1 MKIVYEDN
9 IKEYIDQLNRAG
21 IAIQEAG
28 AEALNKAGKFIISR
42 YGKNLQKK
50 TRLRQRNFT
59 LGSTIL
65 LQAHAKHSD
74 KKRLRELKDVNAI
87 AGVRAMAN
95 GKEHYL
101 AAMELGIDRKGSAKT
116 GGKVPI
122 PLYPARGGNV
132 EKVVQSKH
140 RLTKTRP
147 MQLDLKKTANARQQ
161 YAILRSM
168 AKRGDIAKGS
178 YQTEDGIYYVS
189 KTEVVK
195 TRKTDQDTVKVK
207 SLPLFSDAVYL
218 LDENT
223 MNRFFV
229 YACKMLL
236 SHL

>member
-9 IKEYIDQLNRAG
+9 IRDYINQLNRAG

-28 AEALNKAGKFIISR
+28 AEALNKAGKFIIVQ
-42 YGKNLQKK
+42 YGRQLQKK
-50 TRLRQRNFT
+50 TRLRQKKFT
-59 LGSTIL
+59 LGATVL

-87 AGVRAMAN
+87 AGVRSFSN

-122 PLYPARGGNV
+122 PLYPARGGNIERTV
-132 EKVVQSKH
+132 ETKH

-147 MQLDLKKTANARQQ
+147 IPLDMRKSANARQQ

-168 AKRGDIAKGS
+168 AKRGDITKGT
-178 YQTEDGIYYVS
+178 YQTEDGIYAVS
-189 KTEVVK
+189 KNEVTK
-195 TRKTDQDTVKVK
+195 TRKADQETVKVK
-207 SLPLFSDAVYL
+207 SLPLFSESVYQ

-223 MNRFFV
+223 MNRFFIF
-229 YACKMLL
+229 ACKMLL